1 MLFLHPAAPASR
13 GSPAAG
19 PSGRCRSLSP
29 SPALPDVPHRAA
41 SVPAFCQPRS
51 PLRPGSQP
59 PPGAST
65 VPLSALPSAALPCSG
80 TPERR
85 GRQRARSGRGS
96 AVLRRLGRVPPFSP
110 APPPPAPLSPRRR
123 QNKAPGP
130 GPGPVPPCDDATV
143 RGSGRGRAPALGLT
157 LRVPCRRRSHP
168 AGSGP
173 ATTSRS
179 LPAAPAP
186 RSLQHRRPLQCPER
200 SGAPPVPRPPRCGCG
215 PAERSAAGRRWLG
228 AGSARRL
235 LLKPDPA
242 PPSAPR
248 SLRRPPP
255 RPAPERAGGA
265 RPRGGPGR
273 ASGGAGGA
281 PVWPG
286 SKGPGSRIG
295 TEKEKGLDPGYR
307 RMEGSVASSSHNPE
321 LKYL

>member
-1 MLFLHPAAPASR
+1 MP
-13 GSPAAG
+13 G
-19 PSGRCRSLSP
+19 P
-29 SPALPDVPHRAA
+29 VPCHA
-41 SVPAFCQPRS
+41 VP
-51 PLRPGSQP
+51 PGSRQ
-59 PPGAST
+59 
-65 VPLSALPSAALPCSG
+65 
-80 TPERR
+80 RR

-110 APPPPAPLSPRRR
+110 APPAPLSPPRR

-130 GPGPVPPCDDATV
+130 GPGSVPPCNDATV

-179 LPAAPAP
+179 VPAAPAP
-186 RSLQHRRPLQCPER
+186 RSLQYRRPLQCPER

-235 LLKPDPA
+235 LLKSDPA

-255 RPAPERAGGA
+255 RPVPERAGGA
-265 RPRGGPGR
+265 RPQGGPGR

-281 PVWPG
+281 SVWPG
-286 SKGPGSRIG
+286 SKGSGSRIG
-295 TEKEKGLDPGYR
+295 TRREKGLDPGYR
-307 RMEGSVASSSHNPE
+307 RMEGSAGCREPEKMGRGWQEPEQEWDGTGQGEGWAGDEMRLWATLGVCGDVIKGHSFLSTAVASSAHNPE
-321 LKYL
+321 LK